1 MKCLSKINIFG
12 LKKMV
17 KSGLE
22 KVFLKFLLAQAFL
35 GPTDLLHKWEDFA
48 LNYKFRTKKSMFVYM
63 HMINETLSQKCHPN
77 SILSK

>member
-12 LKKMV
+12 LKRMV

-35 GPTDLLHKWEDFA
+35 GPTDLLHKWEDFCPK
-48 LNYKFRTKKSMFVYM
+48 LQ
-63 HMINETLSQKCHPN
+63 I
-77 SILSK
+77 